1 MPTVVKVRQV
11 RVVIQ
16 IPQAG
21 TPYRATTTAALMRMV
36 ISQLVVYVRTP
47 KNAKVTLEQELHIVR
62 HINLNVGPQIN
73 NNGVHIGTHLTN
85 NIVLFVMAGNIQGPP
100 EAELN
105 HVHKTSKN
113 FNSENIWC

>member
-16 IPQAG
+16 IHQVG
-21 TPYRATTTAALMRMV
+21 TPSRDTTTAALMRMV
-36 ISQLVVYVRTP
+36 ISQLVVYVQIQ
-47 KNAKVTLEQELHIVR
+47 KNAKGMLEQELHIVP
-62 HINLNVGPQIN
+62 HINLNVGLQTN

-85 NIVLFVMAGNIQGPP
+85 NIVLFVMDGNIQGPL

-105 HVHKTSKN
+105 HVHN
-113 FNSENIWC
+113 